1 MIDLNFH
8 PLRKAL
14 QLSLN
19 EMAVLKEVYELS
31 NNTKFN
37 GWCVKSRTKIADS
50 LDLSRQCV
58 ITCLNTLQLKG
69 YVEYNKELGMCKPT
83 DMIRELAQ
91 ERENI
96 GIMIKTEGYEIM
108 SIKLTEMVNSMLPK
122 IVKKDDDIDK
132 KTECQNNLQVSKK
145 STEVS
150 KKLTPSVKKIDT
162 YSISYSK
169 SKDNIYIQ
177 AKEKEDGDRYISFLD
192 YWDSYSVLVPEEKRN
207 KKSETH
213 IEWNKLNQ
221 EEKAKVLEYV
231 NLVKFGKT
239 NKKYLP
245 SPLNVLVYK
254 KYLSPPHE
262 HKVFGAAAGVVGS
275 FVNGVDEDGITEQE
289 YKIHY
294 SRISKEEAI
303 RLILEGKGR
312 EIKNYTTYAFTCKKF
327 ELEQEITDDMLYHHG
342 PRPQ

>member
-96 GIMIKTEGYEIM
+96 GIMIKAEGYEIM
-108 SIKLTEMVNSMLPK
+108 SIKLSEMVNAMLPK

-132 KTECQNNLQVSKK
+132 KTECQNDLQVSKK

-150 KKLTPSVKKIDT
+150 KKLTPIVYHIVTQKI
-162 YSISYSK
+162 
-169 SKDNIYIQ
+169 IYIYRQ
-177 AKEKEDGDRYISFLD
+177 KKKKMEIDIFLF
-192 YWDSYSVLVPEEKRN
+192 W
-207 KKSETH
+207 
-213 IEWNKLNQ
+213 II
-221 EEKAKVLEYV
+221 
-231 NLVKFGKT
+231 
-239 NKKYLP
+239 
-245 SPLNVLVYK
+245 
-254 KYLSPPHE
+254 
-262 HKVFGAAAGVVGS
+262 
-275 FVNGVDEDGITEQE
+275 GI
-289 YKIHY
+289 
-294 SRISKEEAI
+294 AI
-303 RLILEGKGR
+303 Q
-312 EIKNYTTYAFTCKKF
+312 F
-327 ELEQEITDDMLYHHG
+327 
-342 PRPQ
+342 